1 MMFLIT
7 KPAAATT
14 PSTTHTKDIAFEKP
28 SRLTTGKHTQTR

>member
-14 PSTTHTKDIAFEKP
+14 PSTTDTKDIAFE
-28 SRLTTGKHTQTR
+28 RHQD